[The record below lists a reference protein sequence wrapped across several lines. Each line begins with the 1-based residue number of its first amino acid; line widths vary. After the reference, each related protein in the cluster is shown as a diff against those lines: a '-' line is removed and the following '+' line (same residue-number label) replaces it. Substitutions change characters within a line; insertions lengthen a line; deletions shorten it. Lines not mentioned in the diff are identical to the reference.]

1 MTTLVRRLVSEM
13 GVAGRKED
21 DGDDDESSS
30 ALLLLL
36 LLPLEKLESEIA
48 HDNFSTSI
56 GGGGSLSFWRSSA
69 SSSLFAKSKKILSLF
84 VVSLEVLLLFV
95 VCFFLSNLEE
105 IKEST

>member
-21 DGDDDESSS
+21 DGDDDEESSS
-30 ALLLLL
+30 ALLLL

-84 VVSLEVLLLFV
+84 SLLPLF